1 MQKTV
6 VSILSA
12 ILLVLMLPFTAFA
25 ADDSTAFEFSL
36 TADGKDT
43 KEVKNGDII
52 TVVLTLKR
60 TDLDEAYTMYAMQD
74 EISYDSDFFELVEG
88 SVMLKDGVQS
98 TDISMLDEY
107 REFYMNFL
115 SRSGGEQ
122 WEPGTVIGSFQL
134 RVTGNSGVTYIT
146 SQDHR
151 VSVKDGSDSYVSEAK
166 DLTVILSSECTVRF
180 VSNGGS
186 EVGDATVNYGEL
198 LGRPGDPG
206 RSGYTFAGWYTD
218 IGLTQEWDFA
228 KDKVTGNMT
237 LYAKWAENT
246 QDDNDGA
253 APDDTSNET
262 QPEKSPNTGDGVIW
276 MIPLVLLISGIVLL
290 AVFFHKMKVKSAGGT
305 DGETGRKN

>member
-25 ADDSTAFEFSL
+25 ADNSQSFEFSL

-60 TDLDEAYTMYAMQD
+60 TDSNDPYTMYAMQD
-74 EISYDSDFFELVEG
+74 EISYDSTFFELVEG
-88 SVMLKDGVQS
+88 SVMLNNGIES

-115 SRSGGEQ
+115 SRSGGEK
-122 WEPGTVIGSFQL
+122 WEPSAVIGSFQL
-134 RVTGNSGVTYIT
+134 RVTGTNGVTHIT
-146 SQDHR
+146 SQNQL
-151 VSVKDGSDSYVSEAK
+151 VSLKDGSDSYKTETK

-186 EVGDATVNYGEL
+186 EVGDVTVNYGEL
-198 LGRPGDPG
+198 LERPADPG
-206 RSGYTFAGWYTD
+206 RSGYYFAGWYTD

-228 KDKVTGNMT
+228 KDTVAGNMT

-246 QDDNDGA
+246 SDSDDGGA
-253 APDDTSNET
+253 VPDDTVNNV
-262 QPEKSPNTGDGVIW
+262 QPEKSPNTGDGILW
-276 MIPLVLLISGIVLL
+276 TIPLVLMATGIALLI
-290 AVFFHKMKVKSAGGT
+290 VFFYK
-305 DGETGRKN
+305 RKTNNVDDRK